1 MINPTSI
8 LTKFKYVSAE
18 CGSGKTTAICNII
31 NNSTEKYLVVQNTQE
46 LIKQTA
52 KKINNC
58 MYIITDTVSR
68 EESVISSVINFLS
81 SGCKKTLIITDKT
94 FFKIPVELLS
104 DRIVYIDDV
113 TNFHSFQSIND
124 GNTEIKKIIYEAFIK
139 GIRSLDDNN
148 MYIAAKRNPDVQGDI
163 MKNIVNKEFSV
174 LNDND
179 IFIMNNEY
187 FTNPEKVQL
196 NITAWKDLNKYKDVS
211 ITFLGANFENSL
223 IYKGNKELFKS
234 TELEGLLKRNTELK
248 DRLKVYYFS
257 KKFKLSR
264 TWKTNNPDKAQKIY
278 TYIDK
283 KLEKKEFY
291 WTKNKSDSQSL
302 KNGKEISPDA
312 RGLNQYHN
320 LMTCVWLAC
329 MRPSETEAKQCELFF
344 EIDGEAI
351 HLAREYE
358 SLHQFVL
365 RGISR
370 NFESTETQTV
380 YVFDEWQARSLTD
393 NIEYIDLGIDD
404 DEQGQRG
411 RPQGSMNK
419 EKRFTLDD
427 TKAKRFRRWKRSNPG
442 LDLKVF
448 RAFLASSTN
457 ADLSTEEKKAMWEK
471 YENEIQKN
479 KQKLKPKTPP
489 YKRINV
495 RKIIPYKPLVNKF
508 RT

>member
-1 MINPTSI
+1 MEHVQMINPTSI
-8 LTKFKYVSAE
+8 FTKFKYVSAE

-124 GNTEIKKIIYEAFIK
+124 GSTEIKKIIYEAFIK
-139 GIRSLDDNN
+139 GIQSLDDNN

-234 TELEGLLKRNTELK
+234 TELEGLLTRKTALK

-257 KKFKLSR
+257 KKHKLSR
-264 TWKTNNPDKAQKIY
+264 TWKTNNPDKVQKIY
-278 TYIDK
+278 SFIDGE
-283 KLEKKEFY
+283 LEGQDFY

-302 KNGKEISPDA
+302 KNGTEISPDA
-312 RGLNQYHN
+312 RGFNQYQH
-320 LMTCVWLAC
+320 LLTCVWLAC

-344 EIDGEAI
+344 KIDGEAI
-351 HLAREYE
+351 HIAREYE

-370 NFESTETQTV
+370 NFYSAETQSV
-380 YVFDEWQARSLTD
+380 YVFDERQARSLTD
-393 NIEYIDLGIDD
+393 NIEYIDIGIDD
-404 DEQGQRG
+404 GEKRQRG

-427 TKAKRFRRWKRSNPG
+427 TKATRFRRWAKANPELG
-442 LDLKVF
+442 HGAFK
-448 RAFLASSTN
+448 AFLASTAN
-457 ADLSTEEKKAMWEK
+457 DDLSTEERAAMYEK
-471 YENEIQKN
+471 YEKAAKK
-479 KQKLKPKTPP
+479 KQK
-489 YKRINV
+489 
-495 RKIIPYKPLVNKF
+495 
-508 RT
+508 

>member
-1 MINPTSI
+1 MINPTTI
-8 LTKFKYVSAE
+8 YNKFKYVSAE

-31 NNSTEKYLVVQNTQE
+31 NNSTEKYILVQNTQE

-52 KKINNC
+52 KQLNDC
-58 MYIITDTVSR
+58 EYIITDTVSKDG
-68 EESVISSVINFLS
+68 SVISSVIDFLS
-81 SGCKKTLIITDKT
+81 SASKKTLIITDTT
-94 FFKIPVELLS
+94 FFKIPVELLC
-104 DRIVYIDDV
+104 DRNVYIDDV

-124 GNTEIKKIIYEAFIK
+124 GSAEIKNIIYRSLIK
-139 GIRSLDDNN
+139 SIQSLDDNN
-148 MYIAAKRNPDVQGDI
+148 MYIAAERNPDVQGDI
-163 MKNIVNKEFSV
+163 IKNIANKELSV
-174 LNDND
+174 LNYND

-187 FTNPEKVQL
+187 FTDPEKVQL

-223 IYKGNKELFKS
+223 IYKGNKELFES
-234 TELEGLLKRNTELK
+234 TELEGLRTRETELK

-264 TWKTNNPDKAQKIY
+264 TWKTNNPDKVQKIY
-278 TYIDK
+278 DF
-283 KLEKKEFY
+283 LDARLDGQCFY

-302 KNGKEISPDA
+302 KNGTEISPDA
-312 RGLNQYHN
+312 RGFNQYQH

-351 HLAREYE
+351 HVAREYE

-370 NFESTETQTV
+370 NFDSTQTQIV

-427 TKAKRFRRWKRSNPG
+427 TKAKRFRRWKDSNPG
-442 LDLKVF
+442 LELEAF
-448 RAFLASSTN
+448 RAFLASATN
-457 ADLSTEEKKAMWEK
+457 ADLSTEERAAMYEK
-471 YENEIQKN
+471 YDKARQK
-479 KQKLKPKTPP
+479 KQK
-489 YKRINV
+489 
-495 RKIIPYKPLVNKF
+495 
-508 RT
+508 